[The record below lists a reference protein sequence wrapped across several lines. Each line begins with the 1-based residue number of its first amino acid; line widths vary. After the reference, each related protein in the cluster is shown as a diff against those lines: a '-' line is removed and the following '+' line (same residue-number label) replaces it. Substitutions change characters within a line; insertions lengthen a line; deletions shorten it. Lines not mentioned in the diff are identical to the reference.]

1 MKSEYYEITKNTD
14 LWLIRLRGLGL
25 AFFLIFVTLGFIIK
39 LPFANYLA
47 GLLALA
53 LLSNIAFL
61 ILYGKYAQRWS
72 SIAQLVIDIFLVSGI
87 VHLTGGASSPFS
99 WLYVVPIIASGLLPG
114 YIPGYSMTVLAA
126 TLSSIFYILISC
138 LEQQG
143 YLHHYHFFH
152 QALAQSQ
159 GSLDHIPLL
168 TFLSYTA
175 LFLLTAVFTHLL
187 SLRIRSLDR
196 DFRELF
202 EKASE
207 SIFCLD
213 FEGNIF
219 LANEAALRF
228 TGYQKSDL
236 PIKLETLLS
245 PQSLI
250 KARRKLEQKLRGK
263 SVEEPYEVEVRKKD
277 GSKAYLELS
286 THIIYRNGQPVGIQG
301 IGRDVTE
308 KREMQQQIL
317 RRNRELLAMHRVT
330 SLTNYY
336 PGQLD
341 LAFQNILRDLVTTLQ
356 ISLGAIFLKE
366 KGKSHLTEISILNP
380 KRKKTEIKIAKKLVK
395 EIMLQGRSLL
405 FKNITLEHKNQN
417 IIGQGVKSIAGV
429 PIKTKDKTIGAII
442 AVDSKAD
449 RLGYEDLRL
458 LELIA
463 HEIGIAIENLW
474 LYSSLQQKITELKD
488 GNKRLATLN
497 KVTHQLLGSLDLNA
511 ILETI
516 VKSATEVLNTA
527 GALLMVV
534 EKDRLL
540 VKKACGL
547 RKEIVEKV
555 GNLKI
560 GESLSGWIAK
570 HKKPLNLKDMLD
582 FPGFKFAEIAKAGNH
597 HGFLGVPLITDNKAI
612 GVLEVFKKER
622 EKFSTNDV
630 ALLTAFA
637 DAASLAIKKATLFAE
652 VVKGKKEWEAT
663 FDAISDCLFIYDKNY
678 TILRANKATAELLGT
693 TPDKLIGRKC
703 YTILHN
709 FTQPCSG
716 CPTTKTLK
724 TKSIAFAEMDFG
736 PGAGVYHIWTYPI
749 LDEKGAIQAI
759 VEYKKD
765 VTEQKLMEEQLV
777 QSTKLAAVGEL
788 ATNIAHEI
796 NNPLTSVLGYTSF
809 LQKRMGQNSQLRHDL
824 QIIENEAKRARA
836 IVRNLLDFARQAP
849 LRTEL
854 VDINQVVTDTVDLV
868 KPLAQNASIKIEIN
882 LHKSL
887 PAIWIDVNQIKQV
900 FLNLINNAITAMPKG
915 GTLKIV
921 TERSRSFA
929 VIKFI
934 DTGIGIPA
942 KHLTKVF
949 DPFFTTKSEGKGT
962 GLGLSISYRIVQ
974 EHGGTITVRSKE
986 GQGSEFA
993 VRLPLVQV
1001 PEKNSHKKKRA
1012 TL

>member
-1 MKSEYYEITKNTD
+1 MKTSQYEITKSTD
-14 LWLIRLRGLGL
+14 LWLIGVRGLEL
-25 AFFLIFVTLGFIIK
+25 AFFLIFASIGFIVK

-47 GLLALA
+47 GLAGLA
-53 LLSNIAFL
+53 LLSNIVFL
-61 ILYGKYAQRWS
+61 ILYGKYAQGWS
-72 SIAQLVIDIFLVSGI
+72 VVTQLIIDILLVSGI
-87 VHLTGGASSPFS
+87 VHLTGGASSPFG
-99 WLYVVPIIASGLLPG
+99 WLYVLPIIASGLLPS
-114 YIPGYSMTVLAA
+114 YSMTALAA
-126 TLSSIFYILISC
+126 TLSSVSYISISY
-138 LEQQG
+138 LEQLG
-143 YLHHYHFFH
+143 YLNHYHFFH
-152 QALAQSQ
+152 EALAQSK
-159 GSLDHIPLL
+159 GGLNHFPLF
-168 TFLSYTA
+168 TFFSYIIFFLLSA
-175 LFLLTAVFTHLL
+175 LFTYLL
-187 SLRIRSLDR
+187 SSQIRGLDR

-213 FEGNIF
+213 FKGNIF
-219 LANEAALRF
+219 LANEAALKF
-228 TGYQKSDL
+228 TGYQRSDL
-236 PIKLETLLS
+236 PIKLETILS
-245 PQSLI
+245 PESLI
-250 KARRKLEQKLRGK
+250 KARRKLEQKLRGEP
-263 SVEEPYEVEVRKKD
+263 VEEPYEVEIRKKD

-286 THIIYRNGQPVGIQG
+286 TYIIYRGGQPVGIQG

-308 KREMQQQIL
+308 KREMQRQIL
-317 RRNRELLAMHRVT
+317 RRNQELLAMHRVT
-330 SLTNYY
+330 FLTNYY
-336 PGQLD
+336 PGQLN
-341 LAFQNILRDLVTTLQ
+341 LALQNILYDVVTTLQ

-366 KGKSHLTEISILNP
+366 KRKSRLTEVSVPNP
-380 KRKKTEIKIAKKLVK
+380 KRREIKVEIDKKLVK
-395 EIMLQGRSLL
+395 EIMLQERTLL
-405 FKNITLEHKNQN
+405 FKNLSLGHKKQN
-417 IIGQGVKSIAGV
+417 IMGQGIKSIAGV

-442 AVDSKAD
+442 AADSKAD
-449 RLGYEDLRL
+449 RLGYDDLRL

-474 LYSSLQQKITELKD
+474 LYSSLQQKITELKHS
-488 GNKRLATLN
+488 NKKLATLN
-497 KVTHQLLGSLDLNA
+497 KVTHQLLGFLDLNA

-516 VKSATEVLNTA
+516 VKSATEVLNSA

-540 VKKACGL
+540 VKKAYGL
-547 RKEIVEKV
+547 RKEIVEKI
-555 GNLKI
+555 GNLKV

-582 FPGFKFAEIAKAGNH
+582 FPGFKFAEIAKDGDY
-597 HGFLGVPLITDNKAI
+597 HGFLGVPLIIDNKAI

-622 EKFSTNDV
+622 QKFSTCDV

-678 TILRANKATAELLGT
+678 TILRANKATAESLGT
-693 TPDKLIGRKC
+693 TPDKLVGRKC
-703 YTILHN
+703 YAVLHN
-709 FTQPCSG
+709 CSQPCSG
-716 CPTTKTLK
+716 CPTAEALK
-724 TKSIAFAEMDFG
+724 TKGIAFAEMDFG
-736 PGAGVYHIWTYPI
+736 PGTGVYHIWTYPI
-749 LDEKGAIQAI
+749 LDEKGAIRAI
-759 VEYKKD
+759 VEYRKD

-809 LQKRMGQNSQLRHDL
+809 LQKRMGQDDQLKHDL

-854 VDINQVVTDTVDLV
+854 VDINQVVTDTVDIV
-868 KPLAQNASIKIEIN
+868 KPLAQNASIKIQVN
-882 LHKSL
+882 LNKNL
-887 PAIWIDVNQIKQV
+887 PPLWVDVNQIKQV

-921 TERSRSFA
+921 TERSRRFA

-934 DTGIGIPA
+934 DSGIGISA
-942 KHLTKVF
+942 THLPKVF
-949 DPFFTTKSEGKGT
+949 DPFFTTKGEGKGT

-986 GQGSEFA
+986 GRGSEFA
-993 VRLPLVQV
+993 VQLPLARI
-1001 PEKNSHKKKRA
+1001 PEKNIHKKKKA